1 MRETRFTKSLSP
13 YTIKHEEHILK
24 TCFPTP
30 LYHSYGPKTAFHLWD
45 IVLQIYSASL
55 LTRQSDKLVAVSGVA
70 RELAP
75 LVQSRYLAGLW
86 EAHLARQLLWI
97 AKPTAKLGSGNT
109 DSAKSATAIYRA
121 PSWSWASTDQALKMV
136 LQWDYRGTRNHRDF
150 LIDILDAHVTAAKD
164 NDAFGQVACAQLL
177 LKGRLITVR
186 LCDISVATEVNKEK
200 KERYRLIL
208 GGRMLDA
215 VTVFED
221 QEIPRLDEE
230 KVCVPVSVSISLP
243 EFSLDRRTLVYGLL
257 LERLA
262 ENRTYRRLGVF
273 MAPNGG
279 DFLTERVA
287 DEAENVRRA
296 GIFDWRDHIEW
307 HGEGGKTF
315 GEDVFTLV

>member
-13 YTIKHEEHILK
+13 YTIKPEEYTLK
-24 TCFPTP
+24 TCFPAP

-45 IVLQIYSASL
+45 IVLQIYCASS

-97 AKPTAKLGSGNT
+97 AKPTADIGPGNIV
-109 DSAKSATAIYRA
+109 SAESAPAIYRA
-121 PSWSWASTDQALKMV
+121 PSWSWASTDQALKMA

-150 LIDILDAHVTAAKD
+150 LIDVLDAHVTAAKD
-164 NDAFGQVACAQLL
+164 NDAFGQVTWAELQ
-177 LKGRLITVR
+177 LKGRLIPVS
-186 LCDISVATEVNKEK
+186 LCDISAVTEVNKEK
-200 KERYRLIL
+200 KERYKLVL

-221 QEIPRLDEE
+221 QGISRLDED
-230 KVCVPVSVSISLP
+230 KVCVPISVSISLP

-257 LERLA
+257 LEQLA

-273 MAPNGG
+273 MAPDGG
-279 DFLTERVA
+279 DFLTERVV

-296 GIFDWRDHIEW
+296 EKLDWRDHREW